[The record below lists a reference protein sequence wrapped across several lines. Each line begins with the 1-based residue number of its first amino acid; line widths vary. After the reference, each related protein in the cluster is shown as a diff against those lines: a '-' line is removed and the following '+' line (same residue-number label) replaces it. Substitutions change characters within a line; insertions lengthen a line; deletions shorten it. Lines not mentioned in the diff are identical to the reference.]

1 MTIILVRHGESEGNA
16 RRIVQGTLDVPLTA
30 LGRAQALAVG
40 ARLASQPVRAVYA
53 SGLRRAMGTAEAIA
67 GRHNLP
73 VQTVE
78 ALREVSFGEAQGLT
92 WDELVARWP
101 VTGLLDAADLIPGAA
116 PLVDVR
122 ARAGEAVDRLLDRH
136 RDDLAVC
143 VSHGGA
149 IAQIVAHL
157 LRLPSGTIP
166 RIRLANA
173 AMTVIEGGAAAPVIA
188 LFNDGCHLA
197 APTAPTRG

>member
-1 MTIILVRHGESEGNA
+1 MTVILVRHGESEGNA

-30 LGRAQALAVG
+30 RGREQALATA

-53 SGLRRAMGTAEAIA
+53 SGLRRAMSTAEAIA
-67 GRHNLP
+67 ERHDLS

-92 WDELVARWP
+92 WDELAARWP
-101 VTGLLDAADLIPGAA
+101 ATGLLDAADLIPGAE

-122 ARAGEAVDRLLDRH
+122 TRAGAAFDRLLDRH
-136 RDDLAVC
+136 RDDVAVC

-149 IAQIVAHL
+149 IAQVVAHL
-157 LRLPSGTIP
+157 LRLPPGAIP

-188 LFNDGCHLA
+188 LFNDGCHLS
-197 APTAPTRG
+197 TATALPPG